1 MANKIN
7 ELKLALGAGARAN
20 KYRINFTY
28 PSAVNSG
35 TDLSEF
41 DVLAHSTSFP
51 GKTIGQIE
59 VYNQGRKLVLFGDTQ
74 FQNTWT
80 ITVYNT
86 EDHAIRRAMLNWM
99 KACDN
104 FQENKHSGVPA
115 ELMVDMSIEQLDSAG
130 NGTAKYTF
138 HNAWIS
144 EVADTQVAD
153 ETQDTIQEF
162 DITITYTDWV
172 SGSDEIDNPLKAN
185 ASTLNPTAL

>member
-1 MANKIN
+1 MANKLN
-7 ELKLALGAGARAN
+7 ELKMALGAGARSN

-28 PSAVNSG
+28 PAGINSG
-35 TDLSEF
+35 TDMSKF
-41 DVLAHSTSFP
+41 DVLAHSTNFP
-51 GKTIGQIE
+51 GKTIGQID
-59 VYNQGRKLVLFGDTQ
+59 VFNQGRKLPLFGDTN

-80 ITVYNT
+80 ITIYNT

-104 FQENKHSGVPA
+104 FQENRHSGVPGD
-115 ELMVDMSIEQLDSAG
+115 LMVNMSIEQLDSAG

-153 ETQDTIQEF
+153 ENQDQIQEF
-162 DITITYTDWV
+162 DITITYSDWV
-172 SGSDEIDNPLKAN
+172 TGDDEVDNPLKIN
-185 ASTLNPTAL
+185 GPTLNSNAL